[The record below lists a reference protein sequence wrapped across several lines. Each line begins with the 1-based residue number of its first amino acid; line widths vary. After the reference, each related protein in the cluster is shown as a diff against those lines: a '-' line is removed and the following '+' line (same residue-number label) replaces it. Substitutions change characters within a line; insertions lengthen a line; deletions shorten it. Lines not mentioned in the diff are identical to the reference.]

1 VTRQKLALFAAQAFA
16 VIAVVLA
23 VAAIAVPALAG
34 PAVVLAVAAGV
45 LVALALLAQL
55 RAERRYR
62 WALQKRVAELQR
74 ELGDTPAHRPEGDA
88 VPTGSAEH
96 SGPPQAGEPSSS
108 ADYVSLARLHDRLHA
123 LESTLGPRP

>member
-1 VTRQKLALFAAQAFA
+1 MALLAAA
-16 VIAVVLA
+16 VLTAAA
-23 VAAIAVPALAG
+23 VALGLAASWAAGLAG
-34 PAVVLAVAAGV
+34 PAVVLAVLAST
-45 LVALALLAQL
+45 LVALALFAQL

-74 ELGDTPAHRPEGDA
+74 GLGDTPAHRPEGDA

-108 ADYVSLARLHDRLHA
+108 AD
-123 LESTLGPRP
+123 